1 VPPSD
6 PIVDRFSFYNKELK
20 VETVVFYTD
29 ESGSTDNYNCPL
41 ENGKTPIFTLS
52 SVALPLQQ
60 WRSFDRDFNNLKAK
74 FFPEELTRKNR
85 KEEIE
90 IKGNEITSP
99 RNKDSSRRQE
109 FLKRSFSLLKKYDGK
124 IFAVTF
130 IKSCKKPISSRSIY
144 THGFQILLERYDHF
158 IKTSRKYDAGLIIC
172 DSRAGAF
179 KGNSLDKEVAKSY
192 QSYIFGNKIGR
203 TLTGINESP
212 LFADSKI
219 TVGIQLA
226 DIISSVIYTNHYYYY
241 AREIEGAIDY
251 QHMQKWWP
259 AINELE
265 YKYISPDRKN
275 DVFGIRV
282 INHTT
287 A

>member
-1 VPPSD
+1 
-6 PIVDRFSFYNKELK
+6 

-29 ESGSTDNYNCPL
+29 ESGSTDNYQCLL

-52 SVALPLQQ
+52 SVALPINQ
-60 WRSFDRDFNNLKAK
+60 WRSFDRDFNNLKGK
-74 FFPEELTRKNR
+74 FFPEQLARKTR

-99 RNKDSSRRQE
+99 RNKDSLRRQE
-109 FLKRSFSLLKKYDGK
+109 FLKRSFSLLKKYDAK

-130 IKSCKKPISSRSIY
+130 IKSCDNPISSRSIY
-144 THGFQILLERYDHF
+144 THGFQVLLERYDHF
-158 IKTSRKYDAGLIIC
+158 IKTSKKYDTGLIIC

-192 QSYIFGNKIGR
+192 QSYIFGNRIGR
-203 TLTGINESP
+203 TLTSINESP

-241 AREIEGAIDY
+241 ARSVEGAVDY

-265 YKYISPDRKN
+265 YKYVSPDRKS

-282 INHTT
+282 INHTN